1 MHAILVSCY
10 LMLSLVSLIFIF
22 MAWVTLKV
30 GYLVWSNDRVL
41 PLMLA
46 SLTTSLMMFILYF
59 SFVAVSEY
67 NLPWQNGTDKSYTC
81 GAVYMS

>member
-1 MHAILVSCY
+1 
-10 LMLSLVSLIFIF
+10 